1 MIYLGP
7 YALLVA
13 CVILFACDAMAERL
27 GVTAWRRAV
36 LSVVEGVLLW
46 NVVVLWG
53 HPEDAVAVALALYA
67 VLSAFD
73 GRWARVGWLLGAAF
87 AVQALVVVIFP
98 LLLFMGGRRQVR
110 GLVVRGVVPAAAVT
124 LPPLIANFHRTVHAV
139 VTQPMLP
146 FFNHQTPWTSLA
158 PTLGGAGPTA
168 MVGSGPMRVVAL
180 ALAVGLGWW
189 ARRWWEKPEM
199 IGWTV
204 ALALAL
210 RCYTESVMTSY
221 YVWPAL
227 AVGVVIAA
235 RRNEWCFGLAA
246 VAAVVTTVT
255 AQWNVGEYTWWATDV
270 IGLTVVLADA
280 GPTSWAT
287 RRWRGLTSAPGSA

>member
-1 MIYLGP
+1 
-7 YALLVA
+7 VA
-13 CVILFACDAMAERL
+13 CVILFACDAVAERL
-27 GVTAWRRAV
+27 GIIVWRRAL

-53 HPEDAVAVALALYA
+53 HPEDAVAVALALYG

-73 GRWARVGWLLGAAF
+73 GRWAKVGWLLGAAF
-87 AVQALVVVIFP
+87 AVQALVVVVFP
-98 LLLFMGGRRQVR
+98 LLLFLGGRRRVP
-110 GLVVRGVVPAAAVT
+110 GLVVRGVVPAAVVT
-124 LPPLIANFHRTVHAV
+124 LPPLVADVHRTVHAI

-146 FFNHQTPWTSLA
+146 FFNHQTPWTFLA
-158 PTLGGAGPTA
+158 PKLGGVGPAA

-189 ARRWWEKPEM
+189 ARRWPEKPEM
-199 IGWTV
+199 IVWTV
-204 ALALAL
+204 AVALAL

-235 RRNEWCFGLAA
+235 RRSAWCFGLAV
-246 VAAVVTTVT
+246 VAAVMTTVT

-270 IGLTVVLADA
+270 VGLTVVLAAAA
-280 GPTSWAT
+280 GPTSLAT
-287 RRWRGLTSAPGSA
+287 RRWRGLVSAPRSA